1 MAVEFECATWLAAN
15 FSVANYNPHRF
26 SVGAIICA
34 TCNGQALATIITES
48 DNRKNMKYRHLGN
61 SGLEVSV
68 IGLGTNNFGGR
79 MELKEAREVIFA
91 ALDEGINLIDTANI
105 YSHGNSEEIIGL
117 ALVDRRDE
125 ALLATKFGMK
135 WEDGPHG
142 KGGSRKHVM
151 DALEGSLKRLQTDYI
166 DLYQMHM
173 QDPETPIEETLRAL
187 DDAVR
192 DGKVRYIGLSNFV
205 PWRIADA
212 QWAARHNGFVPFISS
227 QPEYSMLE
235 RGVERAVLPV
245 CEHFGLGTLPY
256 YPLAHGFL
264 TGKYRRGKAVPEGT
278 RLALAPA
285 AQDKRLTDANFDIL
299 EQLEVFVEKR
309 GHSTVELAFAWIL
322 ARKSVGSV
330 IAGAST
336 PDQIRQNAAAAEWE
350 LTDNEMEE
358 LAGILD
364 GR

>member
-1 MAVEFECATWLAAN
+1 
-15 FSVANYNPHRF
+15 
-26 SVGAIICA
+26 
-34 TCNGQALATIITES
+34 
-48 DNRKNMKYRHLGN
+48 MKYRHLGN

-79 MELKEAREVIFA
+79 MEFKEARDVIFA
-91 ALDEGINLIDTANI
+91 ALDEGINLIDTANM
-105 YSHGNSEEIIGL
+105 YSHGNSEEIIGR

-125 ALLATKFGMK
+125 ALIATKFGML
-135 WEDGPHG
+135 WEEGPHG

-151 DALEGSLKRLQTDYI
+151 DALEGSLRRLQTDHI
-166 DLYQMHM
+166 DLHQIHR

-192 DGKVRYIGLSNFV
+192 DGKVRYIGLSNFD

-212 QWAARHNGFVPFISS
+212 QWTARHYGFVPLISS

-235 RGVERAVLPV
+235 RGAERAVLPV

-256 YPLAHGFL
+256 FPLAHGFL
-264 TGKYRRGKAVPEGT
+264 TGKYRRDEQVPEGT
-278 RLALAPA
+278 RLALTPA
-285 AQDKRLTDANFDIL
+285 AQEKRLTDANFDVL

-309 GHSTVELAFAWIL
+309 SHTMVELAFAWLL

-330 IAGAST
+330 IAGASS
-336 PDQIRQNAAAAEWE
+336 PEQVRQNAAAAEWE
-350 LTDNEMEE
+350 LTADEMDE
-358 LAGILD
+358 LSGILD
-364 GR
+364 E

>member
-1 MAVEFECATWLAAN
+1 
-15 FSVANYNPHRF
+15 
-26 SVGAIICA
+26 
-34 TCNGQALATIITES
+34 
-48 DNRKNMKYRHLGN
+48 MKYRHLGN

-105 YSHGNSEEIIGL
+105 YSHGNSEEIIGR

-125 ALLATKFGMK
+125 ALLATKFGMQ

-151 DALEGSLKRLQTDYI
+151 DSLEGSLKRLQTDHI
-166 DLYQMHM
+166 DLYQMHA

-235 RGVERAVLPV
+235 RGVERAVTGSSSPRGRAGNRP
-245 CEHFGLGTLPY
+245 H
-256 YPLAHGFL
+256 YPRSGPGCL
-264 TGKYRRGKAVPEGT
+264 
-278 RLALAPA
+278 
-285 AQDKRLTDANFDIL
+285 
-299 EQLEVFVEKR
+299 
-309 GHSTVELAFAWIL
+309 
-322 ARKSVGSV
+322 
-330 IAGAST
+330 
-336 PDQIRQNAAAAEWE
+336 
-350 LTDNEMEE
+350 
-358 LAGILD
+358 
-364 GR
+364 